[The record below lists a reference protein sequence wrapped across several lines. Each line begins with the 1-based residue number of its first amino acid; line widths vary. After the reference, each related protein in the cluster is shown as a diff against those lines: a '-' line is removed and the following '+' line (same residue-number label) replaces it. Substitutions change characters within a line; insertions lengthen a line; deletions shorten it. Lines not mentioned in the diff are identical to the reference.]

1 MNSVEEFLVKAGL
14 FTVLFLLALL
24 VRCGLYDRKRKIS
37 LVKPG
42 SIFTQSNEE
51 QNPFSKNYHEY
62 VILEVKD
69 GYVLYQETKNLM
81 KYTTDM
87 DSFIYMYNLQQGVKS

>member
-14 FTVLFLLALL
+14 FTMLFLLALL

-42 SIFTQSNEE
+42 SIFAPDGGE
-51 QNPFSKNYHEY
+51 QNPFAKNYHEY
-62 VILEVKD
+62 VVLEVRD
-69 GYVLYQETKNLM
+69 GHVLYQETKNLM

-87 DSFIYMYNLQQGVKS
+87 DSFIYLYHLQQGVKA